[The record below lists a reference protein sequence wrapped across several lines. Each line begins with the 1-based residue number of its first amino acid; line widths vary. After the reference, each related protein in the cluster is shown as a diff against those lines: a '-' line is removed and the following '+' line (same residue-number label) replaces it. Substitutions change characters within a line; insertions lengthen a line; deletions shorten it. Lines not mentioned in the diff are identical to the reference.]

1 MLSDS
6 IYVKF
11 PEATP
16 QRQKADEWL
25 PGAGREWGGTAN
37 GYGVSSGGDKNVLE
51 LDRYIN
57 L

>member
-25 PGAGREWGGTAN
+25 PGAGRGWGGTAN

-51 LDRYIN
+51 LDGYTN